1 MYPSRLE
8 IKRWAIFGGES
19 RTKCDNSRDR
29 EATVFIV
36 IINKLLINKPIG
48 QIKNIYYSNPSC
60 RKSFQDRQCN
70 AVHEPLL
77 NIAGI
82 ILFYTT
88 QNAKM
93 LHGLGKGGGGG
104 FVLQRPG
111 SVFFPFYSNH
121 KITHHLWNQ
130 CNTQIYFSTY
140 IFLFFFYN
148 VWLLYEVVFK
158 SKLYFTQLK
167 NQSLLR
173 GFLFYRQL
181 SMKVIR
187 LRHERWSS

>member
-8 IKRWAIFGGES
+8 IKRWAVFWGES
-19 RTKCDNSRDR
+19 STKCDNSRDR
-29 EATVFIV
+29 ETTVFIV
-36 IINKLLINKPIG
+36 IIDKLLINKLIG

-93 LHGLGKGGGGG
+93 LHGLGKGGGRLCSTAAR
-104 FVLQRPG
+104 FC
-111 SVFFPFYSNH
+111 FFPFYSNH

-130 CNTQIYFSTY
+130 CNTQFISVG
-140 IFLFFFYN
+140 IFFF
-148 VWLLYEVVFK
+148 FF
-158 SKLYFTQLK
+158 FTMYGYYMKWFL
-167 NQSLLR
+167 NQNCIL
-173 GFLFYRQL
+173 
-181 SMKVIR
+181 
-187 LRHERWSS
+187 HN